1 MNGSASPCVVGI
13 LPPQVGP
20 WIIFDD
26 TTITPACAVEFH
38 NDVHVLAGKL
48 FSVQGS
54 LNTTGWINV
63 SQGAL
68 MEVAGGAIHVR
79 GGPPGVQLQVF
90 TGAVLS
96 VAHAVLELDGLGA
109 PGGSNRANINFT
121 DVQVTS
127 RGYFGPTVDSLVIRL
142 STVNVT
148 APPEGT
154 GQNGGAAQLRVGGR
168 ISADVSQSTFIVQ
181 GAAGGVGTQGGR
193 GGDGGDA
200 LADFQ
205 PKVISRVNITVTG
218 GDAGKG
224 GQGANGASGGD
235 GGTGGEALL
244 TVGSGTVASTNI
256 CVFGG
261 GGGIGARGSDGTSTS
276 AGHGGQG
283 RPGGSATFE
292 MLAPDTASVAFT
304 EICVVGGP
312 GGSGGSGGKYTGGE
326 ATKKGGDGGAGSNGG
341 TAKIEISAPNLVRI
355 TDTPSQLFAH
365 GGAGGL
371 GGNYGL
377 GTPSQPGSNGKPGAG
392 GPGGAALA
400 WTNSSALDLDT
411 NRSKVRADG
420 GAGGN
425 GGNAYQEGGKGGNGG
440 NAQAGA
446 FGLNSVRIVD
456 SCYNATGGRGG
467 PGGPGSFPGLGGDGG
482 NGEVRIT
489 SGGIVEMMRACAGG
503 TEGAGGASSEA
514 GRAGP
519 PGLPNLFLNATGLT
533 LRDSNYADSIDDF
546 GGCTRSAFYNVS
558 FTRLS
563 QEVIPLGCAVVDI
576 YWALE
581 AYVDNGDVPIQG
593 ATISITRPSTTD
605 SFFVNA
611 DTNAAGRASFELIG
625 STKTSSTSSSTS
637 HTYSVEASYR
647 GEVRG
652 PIQLTLSRSSA
663 VAFTFP
669 ENTHAPVIT
678 ILLPKSQAYTINADH
693 PTITLKYAVT
703 DPDDAITHIPTIFK
717 AYACITQDPICL
729 DWIDI
734 SGSRAVDPNTGEV
747 TYTHVFDVSKVSD
760 YPAGEY
766 DICGQVFDGI
776 QSSAKTCVGITL
788 IQAIHYAPT
797 AFVSAGGNV
806 REKATVRVNFDG
818 RVSNLDRLE
827 ADNITILVYRWDYD
841 GDGVWDYNSP
851 NPDGGSTIHIYP
863 QVATTTTYTARFG
876 VVDSL
881 GREYSDT
888 RVLTIDPM
896 VTSEPGFL
904 WTYFWV
910 IMYTVGGAIGLSV
923 AAFGV
928 QRRRARIE
936 ADEAQR
942 REAEILANIF
952 ECPRCGDLLPEKFAI
967 CVRCGTEDAIASAR
981 KTVAELKQ
989 IGVIVLEE
997 EDMIDKAAVAFEGR
1011 DFQTANAFLDKVKS
1025 RVDVNLKR
1033 HRQTTQ
1039 LIRRLRLHIRMLQ
1052 EQGKDLSSLEP
1063 ELYHTEL
1070 ALGRSDFDGAEH
1082 MVDSIRKKIQGFV
1095 YEDKKR
1101 EILERLTRLE
1111 RNIKAFEPTD
1121 EASTA
1126 RAAESM
1132 KLLERAKVAL
1142 GRRSYLE
1149 AVGYYND
1156 AFTQM
1161 EGAPPEPLVTEPTD
1175 TELDLFETR
1184 IKMQEEGV
1192 YMGPSSPRQAEEK
1205 VWRPGE
1211 KEFKVQEAAR
1221 AYRPGEG
1228 AGVMTEDHA
1237 HGRTQDAPPPA
1248 APQAPVKPTGPS
1260 PPAPP
1265 ASGLSA
1271 PVKAAQPTWSTGP
1284 ARPATSGPAPA
1295 PAAPA
1300 AIKPAAPPAPAS
1312 SDVMEVAKPA
1322 PPKLATP
1329 PSPAKPAAP
1338 AALKC
1343 AVCGTALQQ
1352 SWLKCPKCATPVP
1365 GSTAVRPAAP
1375 QAPPAPAAAPATLA
1389 PSPQA
1394 AVAEKCPNCAKPVK
1408 PAWKKCPYCAH
1419 VLHG

>member
-1 MNGSASPCVVGI
+1 VLPAFVAMNGAGASCVVGI
-13 LPPQVGP
+13 LPPQVGS
-20 WIIFDD
+20 WIIYDD

-38 NDVHVLAGKL
+38 NDVQVLAGKL

-68 MEVAGGAIHVR
+68 MEVEGGAIHVR

-109 PGGSNRANINFT
+109 PGASNRANINLT

-127 RGYFGPTVDSLVIRL
+127 RGYFGPTVDGLVIRL

-148 APPEGT
+148 ASPVGT
-154 GQNGGAAQLRVGGR
+154 GQNGGDAQLRVGGR
-168 ISADVSQSTFIVQ
+168 ISADVSQSTFIVA

-200 LADFQ
+200 VADFQ

-235 GGTGGEALL
+235 GGTGGEAAL
-244 TVGSGTVASTNI
+244 TVSSGTVASSNI
-256 CVFGG
+256 CVYGG
-261 GGGIGARGSDGTSTS
+261 GGGIGARGSDATSQS

-283 RPGGSATFE
+283 RPGGSATFI
-292 MLAPDTASVAFT
+292 MHSPDTASVTFT
-304 EICVVGGP
+304 DICVVGGP
-312 GGSGGSGGKYTGGE
+312 GGSGGSGGNYGGNE
-326 ATKKGGDGGAGSNGG
+326 QTKDGGDGGSGATGG
-341 TAKIEISAPNLVRI
+341 TAKLEVSAPNLVRI
-355 TDTPSQLFAH
+355 SDAPTALLAR
-365 GGAGGL
+365 GGSGGL
-371 GGNYGL
+371 GANFGRADPRY
-377 GTPSQPGSNGKPGAG
+377 PGSAGKPGAG

-400 WTNSSALDLDT
+400 WTNSTGLDLDV
-411 NRSKVRADG
+411 NRSRVRAEAG
-420 GAGGN
+420 SGGN
-425 GGNAYQEGGKGGNGG
+425 GGTALQEGGRGGSGG

-446 FGLNSVRIVD
+446 FALNFVKIVD

-467 PGGPGSFPGLGGDGG
+467 SGGPGSFAGIGGDGG
-482 NGEVRIT
+482 NGEVKIT
-489 SGGIVEMMRACAGG
+489 SNGTLEMLRGCAGG
-503 TEGAGGASSEA
+503 SEGAGGASA
-514 GRAGP
+514 VQGRAGP
-519 PGLPNLFLNATGLT
+519 PGLGNLFLNAGGLT
-533 LRDSNYADSIDDF
+533 LRDSNFANSIDDF
-546 GGCTRSAFYNVS
+546 SGCTRSALYNVS
-558 FTRLS
+558 FTRIA

-576 YWALE
+576 YWTLS
-581 AYVDNGDVPIQG
+581 AYVDNGDIPVQG
-593 ATISITRPSTTD
+593 ATISVTRPSSTD

-611 DTNAAGRASFELIG
+611 DTNAAGRVSFELIG
-625 STKTSSTSSSTS
+625 STKTSNTSSSTS
-637 HTYSVEASYR
+637 HTYSVEASFR
-647 GEVRG
+647 GEVKG
-652 PIQLTLSRSSA
+652 PIQLTLSKSWD
-663 VAFTFP
+663 VKFTFP
-669 ENTHAPVIT
+669 ENVHAPT
-678 ILLPKSQAYTINADH
+678 ILVLLPKSQAYTINPDH
-693 PTITLKYAVT
+693 PSITLKYAVT
-703 DPDDAITHIPTIFK
+703 DTDDALTHIPTIFK
-717 AYACITQDPICL
+717 AYGCITQDPICL

-734 SGSRAVDPNTGEV
+734 SSSRAVDPNTGEV
-747 TYTHVFDVSKVSD
+747 TYNITFDVSKVSD
-760 YPAGEY
+760 FRNGEY
-766 DICGQVFDGI
+766 DVCGQVFDGI
-776 QSSAKTCVGITL
+776 QSSIRTCVRITI
-788 IQAIHYAPT
+788 IQTFPALETP
-797 AFVSAGGNV
+797 FMSAGGNV

-827 ADNITILVYRWDYD
+827 AENITILVYRWDYD

-851 NPDGGSTIHIYP
+851 NPDGGSTVHIYP
-863 QVATTTTYTARFG
+863 QVSTTTTYTARFG

-881 GREYSDT
+881 GREFSDT
-888 RVLTIDPM
+888 RVITIDPM
-896 VTSEPGFL
+896 VTSEPSIL

-910 IMYTVGGAIGLSV
+910 IMYSVFGAIGLSV
-923 AAFGV
+923 AAYSV
-928 QRRRARIE
+928 QRRRRRIE
-936 ADEAQR
+936 AEETQR

-997 EDMIDKAAVAFEGR
+997 EDMIDKAAIAFEGR
-1011 DFQTANAFLDKVKS
+1011 DFQTANAFLDKVKA

-1082 MVDSIRKKIQGFV
+1082 MVESIRKKIQGFV
-1095 YEDKKR
+1095 YEDRKR
-1101 EILERLTRLE
+1101 EILERLTKLE

-1121 EASTA
+1121 EASTT
-1126 RAAESM
+1126 RAAESI
-1132 KLLERAKVAL
+1132 KLLDRAKVAL
-1142 GRRSYLE
+1142 GRRSYVE

-1161 EGAPPEPLVTEPTD
+1161 EGAPPEALVTEPTD

-1192 YMGPSSPRQAEEK
+1192 YMGPSAPKSTEEK
-1205 VWRPGE
+1205 LWRPGE
-1211 KEFKVQEAAR
+1211 KEFKVQGAAQ

-1237 HGRTQDAPPPA
+1237 HGRTQDVPPSAPP
-1248 APQAPVKPTGPS
+1248 Q
-1260 PPAPP
+1260 

-1284 ARPATSGPAPA
+1284 ARPASSSPAA
-1295 PAAPA
+1295 AAPA
-1300 AIKPAAPPAPAS
+1300 APAPAS
-1312 SDVMEVAKPA
+1312 SDVMEIAKPA
-1322 PPKLATP
+1322 PPKA
-1329 PSPAKPAAP
+1329 AAPAAP
-1338 AALKC
+1338 AKGATLAALKC
-1343 AVCGTALQQ
+1343 AVCGTSLQQ

-1375 QAPPAPAAAPATLA
+1375 KAPPAGAAGPAPA
-1389 PSPQA
+1389 PQA
-1394 AVAEKCPNCAKPVK
+1394 ALAEKCPNCAKPVK
-1408 PAWKKCPYCAH
+1408 AAWKKCPYCAH